1 MLFENKKLET
11 EEELFK
17 WTKDEVST
25 AEPSSEEN
33 KHVRWKLDAVVVPFM
48 MVIVLRMCTE
58 LFFSPQFK

>member
-1 MLFENKKLET
+1 MINDNENLET
-11 EEELFK
+11 KLSE
-17 WTKDEVST
+17 WTREDDVSN
-25 AEPSSEEN
+25 AEPSSEES